1 LKKYLPLLRFMEE
14 LGVGNE
20 TVYGMG
26 RYEIEN

>member
-1 LKKYLPLLRFMEE
+1 MEE

-26 RYEIEN
+26 KYEVEINGIKKYDK

>member
-1 LKKYLPLLRFMEE
+1 MEE

-26 RYEIEN
+26 KYEVEINGIKIKKYV